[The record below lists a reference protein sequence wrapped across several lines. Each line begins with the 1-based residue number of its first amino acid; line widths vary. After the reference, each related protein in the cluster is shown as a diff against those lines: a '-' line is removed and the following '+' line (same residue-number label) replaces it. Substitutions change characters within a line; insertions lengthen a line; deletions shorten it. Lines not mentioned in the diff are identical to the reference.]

1 MCFAIYLFPEG
12 SVSYYYSS
20 LANPEMEDHA
30 KRELQHV
37 PMQKSLYKFP

>member
-20 LANPEMEDHA
+20 LANPENGRPCKKRVATCPNA
-30 KRELQHV
+30 KI
-37 PMQKSLYKFP
+37 PI